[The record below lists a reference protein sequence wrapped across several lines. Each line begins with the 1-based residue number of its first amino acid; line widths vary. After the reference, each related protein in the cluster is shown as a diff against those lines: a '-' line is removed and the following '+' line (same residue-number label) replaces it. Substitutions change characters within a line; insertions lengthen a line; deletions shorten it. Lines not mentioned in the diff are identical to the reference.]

1 MCQDIRR
8 EWRKSTMVY
17 KRKMRAAMSLIRKMD
32 KCPDNEEGYIITI
45 EELIRNLGVKYNAS
59 MTFITHNHED

>member
-1 MCQDIRR
+1 
-8 EWRKSTMVY
+8 MVY